1 METISKGTK
10 IQAAGRTWT
19 VIAAANGRYV
29 VEFRGRSYS
38 IPCNELHA
46 DLASGKAVRS

>member
-10 IQAAGRTWT
+10 VQAAGKTWT
-19 VIAAANGRYV
+19 VIGAANGRYI
-29 VEFRGRSYS
+29 VETDGRRYAM
-38 IPCNELHA
+38 PCNELHA